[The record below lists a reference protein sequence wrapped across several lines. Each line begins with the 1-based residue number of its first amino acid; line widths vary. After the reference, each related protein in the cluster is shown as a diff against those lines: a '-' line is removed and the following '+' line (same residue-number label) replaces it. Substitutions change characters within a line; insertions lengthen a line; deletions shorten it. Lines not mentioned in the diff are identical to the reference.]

1 MGYALFANRKIFYT
15 NLVYSLQ
22 TKLDNIMQQKQSL
35 LNFSANIADGM
46 VTPEEMAS
54 DPTNFN
60 NYSEYLVGAD
70 AYVETADDEGGAG
83 TSRANILAFAAEK
96 NNSEE
101 YLVSIA
107 ELLNTSV
114 NEKYAQ
120 QYNKKLEAIE
130 NQLDI
135 QQQKIQSQ
143 LTVAENQLQAV
154 EDNEGKAI
162 EKATPKYNGVG

>member
-1 MGYALFANRKIFYT
+1 MGYALFANRKIYYT

-46 VTPEEMAS
+46 VTVEEMAS

-70 AYVETADDEGGAG
+70 AYVKTADDEGGAG
-83 TSRANILAFAAEK
+83 TSKANILAYAAEK

-101 YLVSIA
+101 YLVSIE

-114 NEKYAQ
+114 NEEYSK

-130 NQLDI
+130 NQLDM

-143 LTVAENQLQAV
+143 ISVAEKQLEKA
-154 EDNEGKAI
+154 EESEGKEI